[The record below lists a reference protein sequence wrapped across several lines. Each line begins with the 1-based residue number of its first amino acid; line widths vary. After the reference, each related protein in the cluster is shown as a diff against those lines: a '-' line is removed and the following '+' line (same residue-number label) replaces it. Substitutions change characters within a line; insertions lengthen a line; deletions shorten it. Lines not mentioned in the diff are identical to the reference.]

1 MWLGLLYLPT
11 ADDREQVILCA
22 WQRGRER
29 PFTVAGPLTA
39 VTDMARF
46 LRSAAARAST
56 PSTMPRCDACREPF
70 DLPPL

>member
-1 MWLGLLYLPT
+1 MWLGLLYLPS
-11 ADDREQVILCA
+11 ADDGAQVILCA
-22 WQRGRER
+22 WEHGRER

-46 LRSAAARAST
+46 LREAAAGAPT
-56 PSTMPRCDACREPF
+56 PLLMPRCDACLEPL